1 MSRSRRKTPIVG
13 HTTCGSEREDK
24 KLWHQRWRTRER
36 TALTSASPEAL
47 SAHLPLLEN
56 QASSVWSM
64 GKDGR
69 SYWPVKRQAATADR
83 IANHKG
89 RNPQERASLKKRLLR
104 KWMSKWSSPS
114 ISTLRCSGWSVLRA
128 SSRPWSRTP
137 SGPMPAPSWRGVSR
151 SWRWWSSS
159 PLCCCAVHHSG
170 AGMAGRMRCR
180 SGSARR
186 LPSAA
191 CAATTRPLSMTAT
204 CPAWC
209 PTCGASSGRS
219 AGWWLWPPYCLPT
232 PDGQPSMPWWSSRP
246 GIR

>member
-24 KLWHQRWRTRER
+24 K
-36 TALTSASPEAL
+36 LTSASPEAL

-104 KWMSKWSSPS
+104 KWMSK
-114 ISTLRCSGWSVLRA
+114 
-128 SSRPWSRTP
+128 
-137 SGPMPAPSWRGVSR
+137 
-151 SWRWWSSS
+151 
-159 PLCCCAVHHSG
+159 
-170 AGMAGRMRCR
+170 
-180 SGSARR
+180 
-186 LPSAA
+186 
-191 CAATTRPLSMTAT
+191 
-204 CPAWC
+204 
-209 PTCGASSGRS
+209 
-219 AGWWLWPPYCLPT
+219 
-232 PDGQPSMPWWSSRP
+232 
-246 GIR
+246 

>member
-89 RNPQERASLKKRLLR
+89 RNPQEREKKKKRLLR
-104 KWMSKWSSPS
+104 KWMSK
-114 ISTLRCSGWSVLRA
+114 
-128 SSRPWSRTP
+128 
-137 SGPMPAPSWRGVSR
+137 
-151 SWRWWSSS
+151 
-159 PLCCCAVHHSG
+159 
-170 AGMAGRMRCR
+170 
-180 SGSARR
+180 
-186 LPSAA
+186 
-191 CAATTRPLSMTAT
+191 
-204 CPAWC
+204 
-209 PTCGASSGRS
+209 
-219 AGWWLWPPYCLPT
+219 
-232 PDGQPSMPWWSSRP
+232 
-246 GIR
+246 

>member
-1 MSRSRRKTPIVG
+1 MSCRSGLDHRRLGSVLNVLGDHYVMSRSRRKTPIVG

-89 RNPQERASLKKRLLR
+89 RNPQERASLKKRLL
-104 KWMSKWSSPS
+104 
-114 ISTLRCSGWSVLRA
+114 TL
-128 SSRPWSRTP
+128 
-137 SGPMPAPSWRGVSR
+137 
-151 SWRWWSSS
+151 
-159 PLCCCAVHHSG
+159 
-170 AGMAGRMRCR
+170 
-180 SGSARR
+180 
-186 LPSAA
+186 
-191 CAATTRPLSMTAT
+191 
-204 CPAWC
+204 
-209 PTCGASSGRS
+209 
-219 AGWWLWPPYCLPT
+219 
-232 PDGQPSMPWWSSRP
+232 
-246 GIR
+246 